1 MLSPKMK
8 RVLSERARKQ
18 WQNEEY
24 KKYMTQKFLEFY
36 NSNAEYR
43 EKNNQLL
50 NKSQKEYWS
59 SDVNKQKQSV
69 RTREY
74 FRENP
79 DKKIILSE
87 ISKKQWQDETLLL
100 WRSDKTKAQW
110 TPGFREKR
118 KRAYNRTYLTKG
130 LQVLK
135 SIYEKRGVIDESAY
149 NEKRKEIGDRSII
162 KLSTIKKRFFI
173 AGLIALILNIIW
185 EFSHHFLY
193 VDLSGIPKYSHLII
207 ASFADMVIILGIF
220 AIVSLKNKNLNWIK
234 NPSKFDY
241 FMVVFLGLI
250 IAIFIEMINLNL
262 GRWEYTLAMPTLFG
276 IGISPL
282 IQLALTGI
290 ISLIFIKQIK

>member
-1 MLSPKMK
+1 
-8 RVLSERARKQ
+8 
-18 WQNEEY
+18 
-24 KKYMTQKFLEFY
+24 MT
-36 NSNAEYR
+36 
-43 EKNNQLL
+43 
-50 NKSQKEYWS
+50 
-59 SDVNKQKQSV
+59 
-69 RTREY
+69 T
-74 FRENP
+74 
-79 DKKIILSE
+79 
-87 ISKKQWQDETLLL
+87 
-100 WRSDKTKAQW
+100 
-110 TPGFREKR
+110 
-118 KRAYNRTYLTKG
+118 
-130 LQVLK
+130 
-135 SIYEKRGVIDESAY
+135 
-149 NEKRKEIGDRSII
+149 
-162 KLSTIKKRFFI
+162 KKRFFI

-290 ISLIFIKQIK
+290 ISLIFIKQIE

>member
-1 MLSPKMK
+1 
-8 RVLSERARKQ
+8 
-18 WQNEEY
+18 
-24 KKYMTQKFLEFY
+24 MT
-36 NSNAEYR
+36 
-43 EKNNQLL
+43 
-50 NKSQKEYWS
+50 
-59 SDVNKQKQSV
+59 
-69 RTREY
+69 T
-74 FRENP
+74 
-79 DKKIILSE
+79 
-87 ISKKQWQDETLLL
+87 
-100 WRSDKTKAQW
+100 
-110 TPGFREKR
+110 
-118 KRAYNRTYLTKG
+118 
-130 LQVLK
+130 
-135 SIYEKRGVIDESAY
+135 
-149 NEKRKEIGDRSII
+149 
-162 KLSTIKKRFFI
+162 KKRFFI

-207 ASFADMVIILGIF
+207 ASFADMLIILGIF

>member
-1 MLSPKMK
+1 
-8 RVLSERARKQ
+8 
-18 WQNEEY
+18 
-24 KKYMTQKFLEFY
+24 MT
-36 NSNAEYR
+36 
-43 EKNNQLL
+43 
-50 NKSQKEYWS
+50 
-59 SDVNKQKQSV
+59 
-69 RTREY
+69 T
-74 FRENP
+74 
-79 DKKIILSE
+79 
-87 ISKKQWQDETLLL
+87 
-100 WRSDKTKAQW
+100 
-110 TPGFREKR
+110 
-118 KRAYNRTYLTKG
+118 
-130 LQVLK
+130 
-135 SIYEKRGVIDESAY
+135 
-149 NEKRKEIGDRSII
+149 
-162 KLSTIKKRFFI
+162 KKRFFI

-207 ASFADMVIILGIF
+207 ASFADMLIILGIF

-262 GRWEYTLAMPTLFG
+262 GRWKYTLAMPTLFG

>member
-1 MLSPKMK
+1 
-8 RVLSERARKQ
+8 
-18 WQNEEY
+18 
-24 KKYMTQKFLEFY
+24 MT
-36 NSNAEYR
+36 
-43 EKNNQLL
+43 
-50 NKSQKEYWS
+50 
-59 SDVNKQKQSV
+59 
-69 RTREY
+69 T
-74 FRENP
+74 
-79 DKKIILSE
+79 
-87 ISKKQWQDETLLL
+87 
-100 WRSDKTKAQW
+100 
-110 TPGFREKR
+110 
-118 KRAYNRTYLTKG
+118 
-130 LQVLK
+130 
-135 SIYEKRGVIDESAY
+135 
-149 NEKRKEIGDRSII
+149 
-162 KLSTIKKRFFI
+162 KKRFFI

-207 ASFADMVIILGIF
+207 ASFTDMLIILGIF

-241 FMVVFLGLI
+241 FMVIFLGLI